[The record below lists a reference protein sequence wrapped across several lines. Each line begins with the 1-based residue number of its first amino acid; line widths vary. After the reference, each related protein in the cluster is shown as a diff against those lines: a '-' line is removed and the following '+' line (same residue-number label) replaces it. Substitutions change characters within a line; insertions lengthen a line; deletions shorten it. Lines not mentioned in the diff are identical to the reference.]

1 MDTCVLLLLGGVS
14 FITSAI
20 TDSMD
25 EIKAW
30 ASFILGCLFVI
41 SYLIIRIRQLVDIV
55 KKAKKDGVITDKER
69 KVIMTFILESI
80 VLFYKDMS
88 TLFDNLVKKE
98 TTDTS
103 DLDEKDK

>member
-20 TDSMD
+20 TNEMD
-25 EIKAW
+25 AIKAW

-55 KKAKKDGVITDKER
+55 KKAKEDGKITDKER

-88 TLFDNLVKKE
+88 TLFDNLIKKE

-103 DLDEKDK
+103 DLDGKDK

>member
-20 TDSMD
+20 TNEMD
-25 EIKAW
+25 AIKAW
-30 ASFILGCLFVI
+30 VSFILGCLFVI

-55 KKAKKDGVITDKER
+55 KKAKEDGKITDKER

-88 TLFDNLVKKE
+88 TLFDNLIKKE

-103 DLDEKDK
+103 DLDGKDK